1 MDETNGQCDVRTM
14 KRRPPSV
21 LDELDGARALGA
33 LLAGDLEGA
42 VEALDFVSVRYLV
55 GLLLRLALLAPS
67 VSVRIGYRLARRR
80 LARSG
85 ASRR

>member
-1 MDETNGQCDVRTM
+1 MDEVDGRFDVRTM
-14 KRRPPSV
+14 KRHPPSV
-21 LDELDGARALGA
+21 HDELDGARALGA
-33 LLAGDLEGA
+33 LLVGDLDGE
-42 VEALDFVSVRYLV
+42 VEALDSVSVRYLV

-67 VSVRIGYRLARRR
+67 VSLRIGYRLARRR

>member
-1 MDETNGQCDVRTM
+1 MDEVNGRCDARTM

-33 LLAGDLEGA
+33 LLVGDIDGA
-42 VEALDFVSVRYLV
+42 VIALEPVSARYLV

-67 VSVRIGYRLARRR
+67 VSLRIGYRLARRC